1 MCGRFTLTI
10 DPAEL
15 QDAYSGLVVANDIR
29 PYLQPRYNIAPSN
42 QVCSSGEYRRKPA
55 GFVPLGFDPFLGFL
69 IETGIE
75 PTRVKHRKA
84 QAHPASPI
92 SATA

>member
-15 QDAYSGLVVANDIR
+15 QDAYSGLVVSNDIR

-42 QVCSSGEYRRKPA
+42 QVAVVANTGENRLALFRWGLIPSWASLSKPEPANA
-55 GFVPLGFDPFLGFL
+55 GEAP
-69 IETGIE
+69 
-75 PTRVKHRKA
+75 K
-84 QAHPASPI
+84 SP
-92 SATA
+92 SKRCQVVYSR